1 MRANLKL
8 FVGDDEQ
15 QQGNSAETPVTVS
28 LEEFARVLSDAV
40 SWNRTWLQDFADEPV
55 IISQD
60 LYEIVRM
67 SQEIDQLRA

>member
-8 FVGDDEQ
+8 FVGDDERQ
-15 QQGNSAETPVTVS
+15 RGNSAETPATVS

-40 SWNRTWLQDFADEPV
+40 SWDRTWLQDFADEPM

-60 LYEIVRM
+60 LYEIIRM